1 MKKFA
6 WITMI
11 GLALVALTLTS
22 CGKKQVAEEAPVTQP
37 VVTPADTAT
46 PPPPPPP
53 PPAPKTLT
61 NEQLEVVYFD
71 FDKYNLRPDAK
82 SSLDRNF
89 ALLQEFPNAIVEL
102 QGHCDE
108 RGTVEYNLA
117 LGERRAKSVQTY
129 LIGLG
134 IDPAR
139 LKTVS
144 FGKERPA
151 VPGHDESAW
160 AKNRRCE
167 FHVLSQ

>member
-1 MKKFA
+1 
-6 WITMI
+6 
-11 GLALVALTLTS
+11 
-22 CGKKQVAEEAPVTQP
+22 
-37 VVTPADTAT
+37 
-46 PPPPPPP
+46 
-53 PPAPKTLT
+53 
-61 NEQLEVVYFD
+61 VYFD